1 MKKTLQLMLYEEQIY
16 FSLFKMW
23 DCVENEVFDGAM
35 YFQLLYLS
43 YKSQLRSRLS
53 KKTFVQRMK
62 LAQIALFG
70 NILDGNPKEY

>member
-23 DCVENEVFDGAM
+23 DCVDNWDFEGAM

-43 YKSQLRSRLS
+43 YKSQLRKRLS
-53 KKTFVQRMK
+53 KKTFVQRME

-70 NILDGNPKEY
+70 HALDGNPKDY